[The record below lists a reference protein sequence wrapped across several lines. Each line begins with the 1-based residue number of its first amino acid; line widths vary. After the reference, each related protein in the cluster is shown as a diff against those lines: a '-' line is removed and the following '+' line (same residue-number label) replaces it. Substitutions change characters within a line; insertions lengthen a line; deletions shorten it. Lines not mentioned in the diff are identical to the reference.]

1 MFTALK
7 RTFRNLILQHGERLT
22 PGQYQSRREAFEE
35 RLSIKKGE
43 WFFVSPYGIGDLCI
57 ILSLMPE
64 FRKIHKAKRIAIGIT
79 KESHQDLFSVFP
91 GSADRFEILDRKE
104 LIFCKSNPFAP
115 GNPIIIHPEHI
126 YPSSMQSLIG
136 YKNFTLLDV
145 YKVLLNLPIHCKT
158 IQPAD
163 PGKETTDR
171 AFQRF
176 REYGLPAGKTVLV
189 APDAFSYRKPVVA
202 KPFWEKLVKGLQEQE
217 YTIAMMTRHEELRS
231 IEGVVPVDFPLNEA
245 IPFVGH
251 CGGFIG
257 NRSGFCD
264 LIASVPVISIILYSN
279 EKWHSGSLMEG
290 SSLKRMGMAGE
301 NTFELEVESPD
312 AAGIIP
318 HILSL
323 VRQHR
328 HE

>member
-1 MFTALK
+1 MFTTLK
-7 RTFRNLILQHGERLT
+7 RTFRNLLSQQGERLT

-35 RLSIKKGE
+35 RLAIKKGE

-64 FRKIHKAKRIAIGIT
+64 FRKIHRAKRIAIGIT

-104 LIFCKSNPFAP
+104 LVFCKSHHFAP
-115 GNPIIIHPEHI
+115 GNPMVIHPEHI

-145 YKVLLNLPIHCKT
+145 YKVLLNLPIHCTT
-158 IQPAD
+158 IPPAL
-163 PGKETTDR
+163 PGKEITEK

-176 REYGLPAGKTVLV
+176 REYGLSPGKTVLV
-189 APDAFSYRKPVVA
+189 APDAFSYRKPVA
-202 KPFWEKLVKGLQEQE
+202 SRAFWEKLIRGLQSLD
-217 YTIAMMTRHEELRS
+217 YTIALMTRHEELVS
-231 IEGVVPVDFPLNEA
+231 IEEVVQVDFPLNEA

-251 CGGFIG
+251 CGSFIG

-264 LIASVPVISIILYSN
+264 LIASVPAISIILYSN

-301 NTFELEVESPD
+301 NTFELEVDGAD
-312 AAGIIP
+312 AQGIIP

-323 VRQHR
+323 VKQVR